1 MAPDRLKDF
10 EYTSPGAYFVT
21 INAIQHRKLFSTIN
35 NGQIALTSIGKIVK
49 KNWTLIPAHFSHVK
63 LGLYRIMPDHIH
75 SILQI
80 RYQRIDTTH
89 ELVGAKQKIN
99 KKLAGAKHASHLPKV
114 SDLKKGGTNPG
125 SLSAVIQSFKSSVTR
140 ELNQRM
146 MFQGTVWKKG
156 FHDRI
161 IRDEKE
167 MERIFSY
174 IEKNPYRE

>member
-1 MAPDRLKDF
+1 
-10 EYTSPGAYFVT
+10 
-21 INAIQHRKLFSTIN
+21 
-35 NGQIALTSIGKIVK
+35 
-49 KNWTLIPAHFSHVK
+49 
-63 LGLYRIMPDHIH
+63 MPDHIH

-99 KKLAGAKHASHLPKV
+99 KKLV
-114 SDLKKGGTNPG
+114 SDLKKGGTKPG
-125 SLSAVIQSFKSSVTR
+125 SMSAVIQSFKSSVTR

-161 IRDEKE
+161 IRDENE

-174 IEKNPYRE
+174 IENNPYRE